1 MNALKYPAF
10 WLTIGLVAA
19 AGAATFITRSPTLRE
34 DMFLLLMYVVLATSL
49 NILLGYT
56 GYVNFGHIVFF
67 GLGGYVGFYFMSRL
81 GWPLWWA
88 ALAGGAASGLLAL
101 LLGMAVFRLRGAYF
115 ALATLGVNEAVRAF
129 INNFKPFGGPTGMSL
144 NFAVYQDYGGAA
156 NALWITFAAMFG
168 LALLSITVSYL
179 VKFSRFG
186 LGLMAIREDEDAAK
200 VMGVRTP
207 WAKTQAFVLSAIFP
221 GMVGV
226 LFFFKNGNVEP
237 GDAFRIHMSIET
249 IVMVMLGGQGTVLG
263 PVVGSAA
270 YERLRGYLLTSDLFK
285 NLHLAVAGFLLL
297 IIVLFV
303 PAGLVGWL
311 RGRFPKVRRW
321 LQ

>member
-1 MNALKYPAF
+1 MNIWRYPAF
-10 WLTIGLVAA
+10 WLTTGLVVATGAA
-19 AGAATFITRSPTLRE
+19 AFITRSPTLRE

-56 GYVNFGHIVFF
+56 GYVNFGHIVFW
-67 GLGGYVGFYFMSRL
+67 GLGGYVGFYFMSRH

-144 NFAVYQDYGGAA
+144 NFAVYQDYGGPA
-156 NALWITFAAMFG
+156 NALWITFAVMFG
-168 LALLSITVSYL
+168 LALLSLIVSYL

-297 IIVLFV
+297 IIILFV